1 MAIKE
6 IEQVQKKVAR
16 MHGMTV
22 GDMLEAHTSYRKT
35 VRNKAIVQAKT
46 LGYTARELAGHFA
59 MSESG
64 ISGILKTKSEARSE
78 AKKEDNDERT
88 NSKV

>member
-6 IEQVQKKVAR
+6 IEQVQKRVAR
-16 MHGMTV
+16 AHGMTLQ
-22 GDMLEAHTSYRKT
+22 DMLEAHTSYRKMI
-35 VRNKAIVQAKT
+35 RNKAIVEARA

-64 ISGILKTKSEARSE
+64 ISGILKTKGGKNVIQES
-78 AKKEDNDERT
+78 KK
-88 NSKV
+88 